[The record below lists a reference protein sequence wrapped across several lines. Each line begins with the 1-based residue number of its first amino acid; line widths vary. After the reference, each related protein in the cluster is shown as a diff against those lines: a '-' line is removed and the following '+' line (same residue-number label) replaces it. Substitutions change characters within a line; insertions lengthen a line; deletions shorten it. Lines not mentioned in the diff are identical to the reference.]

1 MRSIR
6 LGLLCVALAACVPAK
21 THLRQAPEALVV
33 LQAAHGD
40 TGCGGTTAGFTF
52 RQVFQDGTGA
62 LQPFAM
68 PAERSLVVTDV
79 DWRYRH
85 PDGAPAGGSRIV
97 LRLFLQNL
105 ADPTHQE
112 VVFESTILLN
122 ADGEGGTSEAMTAG
136 FVMTSDAQLCLD
148 TSEDPKGPPFGV
160 QHAIL
165 RGYLIRD

>member
-1 MRSIR
+1 MRSIW
-6 LGLLCVALAACVPAK
+6 LSLLCGALAACAPTK
-21 THLRQAPEALVV
+21 THLRQEPEAQIV
-33 LQAAHGD
+33 LQSATGD
-40 TGCGGTTAGFTF
+40 TGCAGTTAGSTF

-68 PAERSLVVTDV
+68 PADRSLVVTDV
-79 DWRYRH
+79 DWHYRH
-85 PDGAPAGGSRIV
+85 PDGAPAGGRRVV

-122 ADGEGGTSEAMTAG
+122 AEGEGGTSEAMTAG
-136 FVMTSDAQLCLD
+136 FVMTAAAQLCLD
-148 TSEDPKGPPFGV
+148 TGEDPKGPPLGL